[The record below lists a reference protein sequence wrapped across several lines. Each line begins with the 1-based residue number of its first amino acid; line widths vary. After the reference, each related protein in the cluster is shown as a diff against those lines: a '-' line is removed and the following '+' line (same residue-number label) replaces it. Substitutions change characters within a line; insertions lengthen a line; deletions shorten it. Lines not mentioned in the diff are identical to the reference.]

1 MGDRP
6 LSAKSPAEI
15 NSAADTCGTGSH
27 PASGRVGGRLAAHI
41 AIRQCLSQSDIGAS
55 SGQHG
60 MLSGIA
66 ISAWSTMPAIMA

>member
-6 LSAKSPAEI
+6 LSAKFPAVI
-15 NSAADTCGTGSH
+15 NSAAATCGAGSH
-27 PASGRVGGRLAAHI
+27 PASGRVGDMLAAHI
-41 AIRQCLSQSDIGAS
+41 AIRQCFSQSDIGAS

-66 ISAWSTMPAIMA
+66 ISWSAMPAIIA